1 MSEISDKEYFW
12 GLLATIIFLIFY
24 IKWQT
29 KKYKNSDNP
38 MDIGRKIESY
48 IILIFAIGLL
58 IFFSMKIVGV

>member
-1 MSEISDKEYFW
+1 MNEISDKEYFW

-38 MDIGRKIESY
+38 MDIGRKLESY
-48 IILIFAIGLL
+48 IILIFAFLL
-58 IFFSMKIVGV
+58 FIFFSMKLIGI

>member
-1 MSEISDKEYFW
+1 MSEITDKEYFW

-38 MDIGRKIESY
+38 MDIGRKLESY
-48 IILIFAIGLL
+48 IIMFFAIILF
-58 IFFSMKIVGV
+58 IFFSMKLIGS